1 MFAGLAQRYLAQQF
15 ARPRGLAGRWI
26 FGTWLDRVSQGMN
39 RQALRLLDVQPEDR
53 VLEVGFGGG
62 GLLASILAA
71 KPREAIGVDLS
82 EEMVARGRS
91 RFRPEIAAGR
101 ARILAGSVES
111 LPMADAAADKACSL
125 NTIYFWK
132 NPAAGMAELARVL
145 RPGGLLILG
154 FEAAETLRA
163 WPGHRYGFTVYE
175 PDEVVRLA
183 EKAGFGDA
191 EVHEGLEPKYGKI
204 YCVKVE
210 LPPHR
215 RP

>member
-1 MFAGLAQRYLAQQF
+1 MFAGLAQRYLARQF

-26 FGTWLDRVSQGMN
+26 FGTWLDRVNQGMN
-39 RQALRLLDVQPEDR
+39 AQALRLLDVRPEDR

-62 GLLASILAA
+62 SLIASILAA
-71 KPREAIGVDLS
+71 GPREAIGVDLS
-82 EEMVARGRS
+82 KEMVSRGRS
-91 RFRPEIAAGR
+91 RFRREVSAGR
-101 ARILAGSVES
+101 ARLLAGSVER
-111 LPMADAAADKACSL
+111 LPIGDATVDKACSL

-145 RPGGLLILG
+145 RSGGTLILG
-154 FEAAETLRA
+154 FEAPETLRA

-183 EKAGFGDA
+183 EEAGFGNA

-210 LPPHR
+210 RL
-215 RP
+215 